1 MSCTDIYVDMMMR
14 VYVKTQVN
22 ELAVEMNLR
31 LYEGERMAE
40 TNLNVHSSAG
50 HDLALGTI

>member
-1 MSCTDIYVDMMMR
+1 MSCTDIYIDMMMR